1 MRKPEHIIFSDA
13 SAYAGAGFID
23 ESILKVAH
31 FMFTEDEKLK
41 SSTWRE
47 LKTVLFILQS
57 LQSIIFIL
65 INHNQNFNPV
75 LTEVGI
81 TRGMSHEFLSHTH
94 IHK

>member
-1 MRKPEHIIFSDA
+1 MVSPIQRKPEHIIFSDT

-65 INHNQNFNPV
+65 INHIQRYREDINIHITN
-75 LTEVGI
+75 TE
-81 TRGMSHEFLSHTH
+81 
-94 IHK
+94 